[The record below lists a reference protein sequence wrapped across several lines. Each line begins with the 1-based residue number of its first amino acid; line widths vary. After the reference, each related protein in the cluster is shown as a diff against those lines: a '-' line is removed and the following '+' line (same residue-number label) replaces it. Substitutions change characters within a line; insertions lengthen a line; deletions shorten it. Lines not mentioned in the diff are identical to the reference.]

1 MEQLNNIL
9 NRMPQNPNM
18 EAESLSEP
26 DKLEMCKRGARFK
39 ERIYEPPTKNG
50 DCPLCGGEGFRF
62 FWYDGYQYAEECVC
76 YGAIKSE
83 QSVKAAGIKRD
94 MTFESF
100 FTDKPF
106 QAHIKEK
113 AEQYSTD
120 GYLAGQWFYIGG
132 QVGCGKTHICTAI
145 VNELAR
151 KGKHCKYM
159 TWRDEAV
166 RLKSIVNEHEEYH
179 YQLME
184 LCNVPVLYID
194 DLFKTQGGMMPTK
207 ADVNLAFAIINHRY
221 LDNTKVTIVSC
232 EYDSSRLLDI
242 DEATASRI
250 IEKSK
255 TYLVDVTQDRS
266 KNYRLK
272 A

>member
-1 MEQLNNIL
+1 M
-9 NRMPQNPNM
+9 
-18 EAESLSEP
+18 SEP